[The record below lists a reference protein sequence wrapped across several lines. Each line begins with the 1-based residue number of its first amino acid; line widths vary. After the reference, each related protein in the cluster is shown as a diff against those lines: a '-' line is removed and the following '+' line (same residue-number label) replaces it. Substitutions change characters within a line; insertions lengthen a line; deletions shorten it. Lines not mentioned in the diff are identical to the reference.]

1 MSEKS
6 SLNSEEASQETAL
19 AISVVAVSGSEGNR
33 TIRLWAT
40 IHCQQVLIL
49 VDSGSSASFMGD
61 HLVGAMTGVQLMQPL
76 VQVKVVDGGML
87 WSTHIVPNCRGFAVG
102 LLLPHTSSYYP

>member
-49 VDSGSSASFMGD
+49 VDSGSSTSFMCS
-61 HLVGAMTGVQLMQPL
+61 HLMGVMAGVQALDPP
-76 VQVKVVDGGML
+76 VQVRVADGG
-87 WSTHIVPNCRGFAVG
+87 NYGA
-102 LLLPHTSSYYP
+102 HT